1 MDITKTRKQ
10 GNSITLTVPKSFNI
24 GAGVPVRPRL
34 TENGIVYEFV
44 NDDGNVWDFDTEIL
58 EDLTQKGYSGKKLVA
73 KFKETKKD
81 FSTALDYLISETD
94 KEPEMTRAGAEKEI
108 GL

>member
-1 MDITKTRKQ
+1 MDIIKTKKQ

-34 TENGIVYEFV
+34 TGSGIVYEFV
-44 NDDGNVWDFDTEIL
+44 NNDGNIWDFDTEIL

-73 KFKETKKD
+73 KFKEAKKD
-81 FSTALDYLISETD
+81 FSTALDYLISEAD
-94 KEPEMTRAGAEKEI
+94 KEPEMARSGFEKEI